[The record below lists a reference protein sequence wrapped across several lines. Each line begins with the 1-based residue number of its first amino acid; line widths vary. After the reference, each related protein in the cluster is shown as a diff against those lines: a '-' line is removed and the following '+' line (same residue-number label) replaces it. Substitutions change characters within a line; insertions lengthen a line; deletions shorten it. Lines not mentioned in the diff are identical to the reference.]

1 MKNIKT
7 IIFDLGGVLL
17 DLNMDKCLKAF
28 ANIGFSQFSK
38 YIDPYAQQG
47 FFLLLE
53 QGKITTEEFCE
64 EIRRLSGESTPDA
77 AIIHALEQFA
87 ETIPEYKLTMLAT
100 LRKQYSVFLL
110 SNCNEI
116 TINYLKRAEFNKQGL
131 SINDYFDR
139 LYLSYKMG
147 CTKPDPLIFKKLIAD
162 SNIDPKET
170 LFLDDGQANILAAS
184 KLGFQTYLVK
194 AKEDFRHLFF

>member
-1 MKNIKT
+1 MKNVKT

-17 DLNMDKCLKAF
+17 DLHLDKCLKAF
-28 ANIGFSQFSK
+28 TNIGFPRFSK
-38 YIDPYAQQG
+38 YINAYAQQG

-64 EIRRLSGESTPDA
+64 EVRRLSGTDTPDT

-87 ETIPEYKLTMLAT
+87 ETIPEYKLSLLLE
-100 LRKQYSVFLL
+100 LRKRYAVFML
-110 SNCNEI
+110 SNCNKI
-116 TINYLKRAEFNKQGL
+116 TIDYLSRTEFNKQGL
-131 SINDYFDR
+131 AINDYFDR

-147 CTKPDPLIFKKLIAD
+147 YTKPDPLIFKKLIAD
-162 SNIDPKET
+162 SNIDPQET
-170 LFLDDGQANILAAS
+170 LFLDDGQDNILTAS

-194 AKEDFRHLFF
+194 PKEDFRHLFF